1 MKMAAGWW
9 LNGAGYLAAQS
20 DALPLH
26 FWIRNRD
33 RRQQRFG
40 IGMQRRGIK
49 LAGGRGLDD
58 AAEIHHGN
66 APADVLDD
74 REIMGNEEIGEPELL
89 LQILQEIDDLGLDR
103 YIQCRH
109 RLIADNEFGFDR
121 ERARDTDA
129 LALTAGELVRMAAHV
144 IRLQAD
150 GFQQIHDALFKLPP
164 GFRQFVNDQGFTND
178 GADTHARIERRIRVL
193 KDDLDI
199 AAQVAKL
206 AFLQ

>member
-1 MKMAAGWW
+1 MSRGFSTQMAGDPMPVGTLLERRRLSLAERKLGDRASGVKMAARRRV
-9 LNGAGYLAAQS
+9 NGARNLALQS

-26 FWIRNRD
+26 FRIRNRD

-66 APADVLDD
+66 APAAGLVD
-74 REIMGNEEIGEPELL
+74 RRTMGNEEIGEPELL

-129 LALTAGELVRMAAHV
+129 LALTAPATRSRTVS
-144 IRLQAD
+144 
-150 GFQQIHDALFKLPP
+150 
-164 GFRQFVNDQGFTND
+164 
-178 GADTHARIERRIRVL
+178 
-193 KDDLDI
+193 
-199 AAQVAKL
+199 AK
-206 AFLQ
+206 